1 MFKVSAEPTAPQGFK
16 SIDWSDSSKAAA
28 DITAN
33 FAAVEG
39 HFKSLA
45 GEVTE
50 GKRCS
55 AEVREMATKA
65 AADLTAIDRGVA
77 ELRARAN
84 IGSVDAQTGP
94 DSMLRSFVL
103 ADSAG
108 ERLNL
113 FTREVNYRGVQVKV
127 PGLLDSPEN
136 YGELHTEVKRL
147 LLGAYVHAAANAQ
160 RHENPRNLETMRRLS
175 PKQIGRLCYLLEHQI
190 PGAIRSAAKAT
201 VDRIFT
207 SSSGAGGE
215 FVPDEILMPGFD
227 LDAKYDPRLRLA
239 IDSIPQQA
247 MTGAREDH
255 VFMTGNTR
263 PYLFGASTNDDP
275 SKFTASSATF
285 ANRATVPQG
294 FAIRY
299 VADQAVVEDSTLP
312 SIDALR
318 PILMRDLLLALED
331 VVVNGDTASTHQDTA
346 LAGWNPNSLWG
357 TTSGAGGTGDHRRGM
372 LGLRARGFD
381 VSNTTSFAGATTT
394 ALLFALAGTLSPP
407 HNVADG
413 NRLIVDYTSYLA
425 DIQTLAEI
433 LTVDKIG
440 AGNAAILGVKVAK
453 IGPWSIDLTPAL
465 AKTFPATGL
474 YTAAGSTA
482 TYVGYNAARFALKLR
497 RAIQIEVVRD
507 PERGTIALVGTVR
520 ANIRDIDNGNTSLSS
535 SSVKNVAIAIN
546 AA

>member
-113 FTREVNYRGVQVKV
+113 FTREVNYRGVQIKV

-160 RHENPRNLETMRRLS
+160 RHENPRNLETMRRLI
-175 PKQIGRLCYLLEHQI
+175 QQRRGRV
-190 PGAIRSAAKAT
+190 RSG
-201 VDRIFT
+201 R
-207 SSSGAGGE
+207 
-215 FVPDEILMPGFD
+215 
-227 LDAKYDPRLRLA
+227 DPHARLR
-239 IDSIPQQA
+239 PR
-247 MTGAREDH
+247 RE
-255 VFMTGNTR
+255 VR
-263 PYLFGASTNDDP
+263 SEA
-275 SKFTASSATF
+275 
-285 ANRATVPQG
+285 
-294 FAIRY
+294 
-299 VADQAVVEDSTLP
+299 
-312 SIDALR
+312 
-318 PILMRDLLLALED
+318 
-331 VVVNGDTASTHQDTA
+331 
-346 LAGWNPNSLWG
+346 
-357 TTSGAGGTGDHRRGM
+357 
-372 LGLRARGFD
+372 
-381 VSNTTSFAGATTT
+381 
-394 ALLFALAGTLSPP
+394 
-407 HNVADG
+407 
-413 NRLIVDYTSYLA
+413 
-425 DIQTLAEI
+425 
-433 LTVDKIG
+433 
-440 AGNAAILGVKVAK
+440 
-453 IGPWSIDLTPAL
+453 
-465 AKTFPATGL
+465 
-474 YTAAGSTA
+474 
-482 TYVGYNAARFALKLR
+482 AARHRLDPPAGHDR
-497 RAIQIEVVRD
+497 RKRRPCLHDRQHPPLPVR
-507 PERGTIALVGTVR
+507 RIHQ
-520 ANIRDIDNGNTSLSS
+520 
-535 SSVKNVAIAIN
+535 
-546 AA
+546 